1 MMPERRVEVGRWIDP
16 GISMLSGE
24 GAGQKVHPEKHPQV
38 SGIPLWEHLPSAPS
52 EGERPHYYDRPAIK
66 EPVWIWTIPTY
77 FYVGGVA
84 GGSAI
89 LAAALQT
96 GRVGEDHA
104 LSRFL
109 GRCRLMAAAGSVLSA
124 GLLIS
129 DLGKPSRFLNMLRVF
144 RPTSPM
150 SAGSWILAATGGASA
165 AAMALPRLGL
175 PALGRL
181 AGYASGLLG
190 VPLAG
195 YTGVLLSNS
204 AVPVWQG
211 ARKTLPALFTAS
223 SVASVASLFELMPS
237 QKSEERTVRLI
248 SRVGKG
254 AELAT
259 IAAMEREISHEPE
272 VGASLKEGAGGLLWK
287 AGKGLAAAGFLMTL
301 LPGSGRKKRIAAG
314 LLGTAGALAV
324 RFALFEAGKASSRNP
339 QAVFGPQQREQRSE
353 AVRLTEGGQ

>member
-1 MMPERRVEVGRWIDP
+1 MPERGMEEGRWIDTE
-16 GISMLSGE
+16 ISVLSGE
-24 GAGQKVHPEKHPQV
+24 GAGQKVKPQKHPQL
-38 SGIPLWEHLPSAPS
+38 SGIPFWKLLPTVPS
-52 EGERPHYYDRPAIK
+52 GEERPHYYDRPAIK

-96 GRVGEDHA
+96 GRVREDGP

-109 GRCRLMAAAGSVLSA
+109 SRCRIMAAVGSMLSA

-150 SAGSWILAATGGASA
+150 SVGSWILAATGGAA
-165 AAMALPRLGL
+165 TATVALPRLGL
-175 PALGRL
+175 PVLGRL
-181 AGYASGLLG
+181 SGYGSGLLG

-195 YTGVLLSNS
+195 YTGVLISNS

-223 SVASVASLFELMPS
+223 SVASVASLLELMPS
-237 QKSEERTVRLI
+237 EKSEEGPIKLI

-259 IAAMEREISHEPE
+259 VVAMEREISHYPD
-272 VGASLKEGAGGLLWK
+272 VGGSLKEGAGGVLWK
-287 AGKGLAAAGFLMTL
+287 AGKGLAAAGFLLSL

-314 LLGTAGALAV
+314 LLGTAGAIAI
-324 RFALFEAGKASSRNP
+324 RFALFEAGKESARNP
-339 QAVFGPQQREQRSE
+339 QAVFEPQRAALHE
-353 AVRLTEGGQ
+353 VKKLG